1 MVMRCSIGVPMKKIQ
16 QEQTN
21 QNAAKFTNAQ
31 PQTVLPPI
39 SNAGNV
45 VYSPKQWD
53 DEEGKKHDTNSKIIT
68 NQVFDNS

>member
-1 MVMRCSIGVPMKKIQ
+1 MVMRCSIGVPMEKIQ

-45 VYSPKQWD
+45 VYSPK
-53 DEEGKKHDTNSKIIT
+53 
-68 NQVFDNS
+68 